1 MEDLLVR
8 KNISE
13 RNGDYFYIVVLTAY
27 GAGVTGLGTMFSV
40 LYMQY
45 EM

>member
-1 MEDLLVR
+1 MEDLWAR
-8 KNISE
+8 KNIRE
-13 RNGDYFYIVVLTAY
+13 RNGDYFYIVVLTAH

-45 EM
+45 EI